1 MLKSPAGLQCFRRP
15 AAHARY
21 RYRCAHTGI
30 LRPLAAT
37 DLAHSRRFCSQQL
50 LRRCPPAAADAF
62 LMETPARPTG
72 GTWEEAE
79 KILMRMITQN
89 VRDRMTPEVM
99 DDMTYYLRVLE
110 LDPDELSVIHVAG
123 TKGKGSTCSMV
134 ESILR
139 HASAQPGSAVAPG
152 LKTGLFTSPHLIDVT
167 ERIRINGAPV
177 SREVYLRSFWY
188 VYGRLAAAG
197 DAGGIDG
204 YCPVR
209 AIPGFFRFLFLVA
222 THAFISEGVDVCLLE
237 VGLGG
242 RLDATNIVRRPTA
255 TAVTRL
261 DYDHVQVLGDT
272 LTLIAGEKAGIFKRG
287 VPAITMPQDPEAMAA
302 LAAHAA
308 KTEVPLLLA
317 PAIDNLLGA
326 SGSGPVVV
334 GLEGEHHARN
344 AAVAVGLCNAWILRH
359 AATAALP
366 ALPARPLP
374 LPSAEDTAAPP
385 AGLGAPEVTVGLEAD
400 DLFLLRPEFRPG
412 LAACSESWYGRSQIL
427 SYSIAG
433 ADESTVTMMLDGAH
447 TPDSIRAMG
456 QWYYTKDSAAGGPSG
471 APIVAPGATK
481 VLLFFCGAEREPADL
496 LSVLRETQL
505 EASAADFTEVNL
517 VSVACRSTQLSLC
530 CCSLD
535 GLGQPR

>member
-1 MLKSPAGLQCFRRP
+1 MLKSPGLQFVRP
-15 AAHARY
+15 TDIRCRY
-21 RYRCAHTGI
+21 A
-30 LRPLAAT
+30 LRIPRLLTAT
-37 DLAHSRRFCSQQL
+37 QLVHSTKFCSQLATIPRQ
-50 LRRCPPAAADAF
+50 LRRCLLPSAGAF
-62 LMETPARPTG
+62 RSMETPVRPTG

-79 KILMRMITQN
+79 EILMRMITQN

-123 TKGKGSTCSMV
+123 TKGKGSTCSIA
-134 ESILR
+134 ECILR

-188 VYGRLAAAG
+188 VYGRLAAAA

-222 THAFISEGVDVCLLE
+222 THAFISEGVDVCVLE

-242 RLDATNIVRRPTA
+242 RLDATNIVRRPTV

-261 DYDHVQVLGDT
+261 DYDHVQVLGNT

-287 VPAITMPQDPEAMAA
+287 VPAITMPQAPEAMTA
-302 LAAHAA
+302 LEVHAA
-308 KTEVPLLLA
+308 KTEVPLLLV
-317 PAIDNLLGA
+317 PPVDSLPGA
-326 SGSGPVVV
+326 SDGGPVVI
-334 GLEGEHHARN
+334 GLEGEHHAQN
-344 AAVAVGLCNAWILRH
+344 AAVAVALCNAWILRH

-374 LPSAEDTAAPP
+374 LPSAKDTAAPP

-400 DLFLLRPEFRPG
+400 ELFLLRPEFRPG
-412 LAACSESWYGRSQIL
+412 LAACSENWYGRSQVL
-427 SYSIAG
+427 SYPIRG
-433 ADESTVTMMLDGAH
+433 ADELTITMMLDGAH
-447 TPDSIRAMG
+447 TPDSIRVMG
-456 QWYYTKDSAAGGPSG
+456 QWYYAKDSTTGGPSR

-496 LSVLRETQL
+496 LSIVRETQI
-505 EASAADFTEVNL
+505 EAGAADFNQVTFLSPSL
-517 VSVACRSTQLSLC
+517 VVLPLSFC
-530 CCSLD
+530 CIRLD
-535 GLGQPR
+535 GS

>member
-1 MLKSPAGLQCFRRP
+1 
-15 AAHARY
+15 
-21 RYRCAHTGI
+21 
-30 LRPLAAT
+30 
-37 DLAHSRRFCSQQL
+37 
-50 LRRCPPAAADAF
+50 
-62 LMETPARPTG
+62 
-72 GTWEEAE
+72 
-79 KILMRMITQN
+79 MITQN

-123 TKGKGSTCSMV
+123 TKGKGSTCSIA
-134 ESILR
+134 ECILR

-188 VYGRLAAAG
+188 VYGRLAAAA

-222 THAFISEGVDVCLLE
+222 THAFISEGVDVCVLE

-242 RLDATNIVRRPTA
+242 RLDATNIVRRPTV

-261 DYDHVQVLGDT
+261 DYDHVQVLGNT

-287 VPAITMPQDPEAMAA
+287 VPAITMPQAPEAMTA
-302 LAAHAA
+302 LEVHAA
-308 KTEVPLLLA
+308 KTEVPLLLV
-317 PAIDNLLGA
+317 PPVDSLPGA
-326 SGSGPVVV
+326 SDGGPVVI
-334 GLEGEHHARN
+334 GLEGEHHAQN
-344 AAVAVGLCNAWILRH
+344 AAVAVALCNAWILRH

-374 LPSAEDTAAPP
+374 LPSAKDTAAPP

-400 DLFLLRPEFRPG
+400 ELFLLRPEFRPG
-412 LAACSESWYGRSQIL
+412 LAACSENWYGRSQVL
-427 SYSIAG
+427 SYPIRG
-433 ADESTVTMMLDGAH
+433 ADELTITMMLDGAH
-447 TPDSIRAMG
+447 TPDSIRVMG
-456 QWYYTKDSAAGGPSG
+456 QWYYAKDSTTGGPSR

-496 LSVLRETQL
+496 LSIVRETQI
-505 EASAADFTEVNL
+505 EAGAADFNQVTFLSPSL
-517 VSVACRSTQLSLC
+517 VVLPLSFC
-530 CCSLD
+530 CIRLD
-535 GLGQPR
+535 GS